1 MPDLAVAAKAGDQ
14 PIEKKMDSTA
24 GQQQAQASVEAA
36 IFSLDS
42 AVMPDRLRRS
52 LTLDL
57 HFIRG
62 ALADPVSVLDSAE
75 VRHG

>member
-1 MPDLAVAAKAGDQ
+1 MPLALSLALDHLGALFEQ
-14 PIEKKMDSTA
+14 PGRERRE
-24 GQQQAQASVEAA
+24 QAQASVESA
-36 IFSLDS
+36 IFSLDT
-42 AVMPDRLRRS
+42 AAMPDRLRRS